1 VTAGEQ
7 GGDGELHRVSRAHRR
22 GSRKVED
29 HLLVRLV
36 QAAAREVA
44 GNAGKKRRPGASA
57 CSDELGR
64 GNEREGEDV
73 WETWWSSGVAF
84 IVRRGRAGGVQRW
97 GVRRCASFNVGR
109 GGFGSVLARSADG
122 FRVL

>member
-1 VTAGEQ
+1 
-7 GGDGELHRVSRAHRR
+7 
-22 GSRKVED
+22 VED
-29 HLLVRLV
+29 HLLIWLV

-44 GNAGKKRRPGASA
+44 ENAGKKRRPGASA
-57 CSDELGR
+57 CSNELGR

-73 WETWWSSGVAF
+73 WETWWSGVSSMVCSGAAF

-97 GVRRCASFNVGR
+97 GVRRCASFNAGH
-109 GGFGSVLARSADG
+109 GGFGIVLARLADG